1 MSSALLNYA
10 MEKSPSW
17 EANRF
22 SASQEISR
30 ILWNPNVH
38 YRIYKCLPRAPSWA
52 RSIQSM
58 PTHPTTWRSILIR
71 SSNLCL
77 DLSGCLFPFRL
88 PSSLLLRATCPTHLI
103 LLDLITRKILD
114 KECRSLSSSLCSV
127 LYSPVT
133 SSLLGPNILLST
145 IFSNTHSL
153 HSSLHVSDQVS
164 HPYKTTGKLIIMFTL
179 YCWIS
184 LFFGYQIVRQKI
196 LHRIIASIP
205 CLQSAI
211 NLLLNRIL
219 IC

>member
-103 LLDLITRKILD
+103 LLDFITQTILGD
-114 KECRSLSSSLCSV
+114 EYRSLSSSLCSFLV
-127 LYSPVT
+127 LGQGAKFWWWSDCICPVCLK
-133 SSLLGPNILLST
+133 LLAIKAVVPR
-145 IFSNTHSL
+145 
-153 HSSLHVSDQVS
+153 
-164 HPYKTTGKLIIMFTL
+164 
-179 YCWIS
+179 
-184 LFFGYQIVRQKI
+184 IVNN
-196 LHRIIASIP
+196 SIRN
-205 CLQSAI
+205 CG
-211 NLLLNRIL
+211 
-219 IC
+219 